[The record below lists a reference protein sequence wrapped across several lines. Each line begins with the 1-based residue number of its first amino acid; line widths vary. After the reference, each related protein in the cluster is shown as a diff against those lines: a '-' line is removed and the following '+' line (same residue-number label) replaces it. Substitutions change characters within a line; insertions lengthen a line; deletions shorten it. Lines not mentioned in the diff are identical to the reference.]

1 MTLKSIKEKAEREF
15 NDNFIPYV
23 PSKSDKALGRE
34 SFCNEINLPKKV
46 KKMMFE
52 YLDLAFK
59 AGQEE
64 EREEERKKR
73 NKIIYNY
80 RHNKHKKGICWD
92 CSKKVVNSFY
102 CESCAEKSRI
112 RKLKRYHKI
121 KNLK

>member
-1 MTLKSIKEKAEREF
+1 MTAPKSIKEKAE
-15 NDNFIPYV
+15 DWYV
-23 PSKSDKALGRE
+23 NAIDYKGSENIYQS
-34 SFCNEINLPKKV
+34 NLERLFKIV
-46 KKMMFE
+46 
-52 YLDLAFK
+52 DLAFK